1 LEIGQLFF
9 ELICAGLHVLIE
21 HFLGQW
27 HKARMCHPSAI
38 MPCVRIGMN
47 IMDGNLNTIPSDASR
62 SLSFLTAPNAASL
75 AAWSCLIGIWAAI
88 PPMAKIPR

>member
-1 LEIGQLFF
+1 VLVVRLEIGQLFF

-38 MPCVRIGMN
+38 MPCGGIGMN
-47 IMDGNLNTIPSDASR
+47 IMNM
-62 SLSFLTAPNAASL
+62 
-75 AAWSCLIGIWAAI
+75 AI
-88 PPMAKIPR
+88 